1 MTVAELVR
9 LVRSAIDELMVNDSN
24 FLNESEDEKN
34 LTQVIV
40 DKIGYALQMI
50 VERAPTEKLDSSVF
64 ETLSREEMTGF
75 VIDTASLVA
84 KVKLPKDLLR
94 IVEARLSSW
103 SWMPEPVEDTSQ
115 VALMQ
120 GDEYAR
126 GSWDR
131 PVNILAYQGSDRYLE
146 MYCAKTAA
154 DTLRLT
160 FIRKP
165 KAENYT
171 MDDMDST
178 EVSVPSLLEA
188 ALVYQVAGLA
198 MVAFRED
205 VSEKLLQIARE
216 YMEMKNER

>member
-9 LVRSAIDELMVNDSN
+9 LVRSAIDELMVNDSD

-50 VERAPTEKLDSSVF
+50 VEHAPTEKLDSSVF
-64 ETLSREEMTGF
+64 ETLSAEEMTGF
-75 VIDTASLVA
+75 EIDAESLVA

-103 SWMPEPVEDTSQ
+103 SWMPEPVDDTSQ

-131 PVNILAYQGSDRYLE
+131 PVNVLAYQGSDRYLE
-146 MYCAKTAA
+146 MYCAKTTA

-171 MDDMDST
+171 MDDMET

-205 VSEKLLQIARE
+205 VAERLFQIARE
-216 YMEMKNER
+216 YVEMKDER